1 MDFQFL
7 KDNYDINKK
16 AFDFV
21 EKACID
27 VLENA
32 RELDS
37 IKEYNQIKVLNA
49 LKKSSLSQSDFS
61 YATGYG
67 YGDRGREKT
76 EEIFATV
83 FNTEDSLV
91 RPSISSGTHAL
102 SITLFSML
110 SPGDTLLSITG
121 HPYDTLQE
129 VIGITGSNRNTLKSK
144 GINYD
149 YIPLIGDKINLD
161 SIQNKIN
168 NTVRLVLIQR
178 STGYGLRKALTV
190 DEIAEAIKV
199 VKGINPEIVVM
210 VDNCYGEFTEINE
223 PTDRGADLCVGS
235 LIKNPGGAI
244 AQGGGYI
251 VGKKELIE
259 DIADHFYAPGIGKEI
274 GLTYDTTRS
283 TLQGLF
289 FAPHI
294 TNEAIK
300 SALLFCKV
308 YSDLGFDTFPNY
320 DDKRSDI
327 IQSIVFNDREKLIT
341 FVQAIQMAASVGST
355 VVPYPWDMP
364 GYDDEVIMASGGFI
378 DGSSIE
384 LSADG
389 PLREPYAAY
398 YQGGVVF
405 EQAKLACMITLSK
418 LEEKNLIQL

>member
-37 IKEYNQIKVLNA
+37 IKEYNQIKVLNS

-294 TNEAIK
+294 TNEAMK

>member
-7 KDNYDINKK
+7 RDNYDINKK

-294 TNEAIK
+294 TNEAMK

>member
-294 TNEAIK
+294 TNEAMK